1 VALPHPARFGVVL
14 GVTVGWTLAV
24 STPETTPFLPDLV
37 EDGERHFSAAL
48 FEPAERLFRGALAYD
63 AQSAPG
69 HLGLARTLLA
79 RGELVQAQGEAE
91 VAVHL
96 STAPALAHLALA
108 LVREQAGDITGAVTA
123 LDQYLAAAPG
133 DEHPVRRQRTESQRS
148 LLALAGAAPL
158 RTLDRQAQGKISFDV
173 VEDKVVLKASVNGRI
188 PIDVVLDTGA
198 DHVVLSERTVE
209 RAGVRRTGARGA
221 GRGPEM
227 ALAESFDVAGVSVRR
242 VPVLVRRE
250 PLRVIPNRPGDA
262 FSPIALGLSV
272 IIDYERRELTL
283 AKRLPFEAADVEL
296 PLHVLGLP
304 VVVGASGAE
313 SVSFVVDT
321 GSEVTAV
328 STRTLERASPVPQAR
343 RIPMRLFDVW
353 GMQQPDAFLL
363 TPGIDLAFGAI
374 RLKEYPVVVRSWPDV
389 QAVHGFEM
397 GGILGHNF
405 LRRYRVT
412 IDLARRVVRLK
423 RQLADRPTDPQAAI
437 TGALAKPF

>member
-1 VALPHPARFGVVL
+1 VA
-14 GVTVGWTLAV
+14 VGWTLAV
-24 STPETTPFLPDLV
+24 STPETTPFVPDLV
-37 EDGERHFSAAL
+37 EDGERHFRAAL
-48 FEPAERLFRGALAYD
+48 FEPAERLFRGVLAHD

-69 HLGLARTLLA
+69 HLGLALTLLA
-79 RGELVQAQGEAE
+79 RGELAQAQGEAE

-198 DHVVLSERTVE
+198 EHLVLSERTVE
-209 RAGVRRTGARGA
+209 RAGVLRARARGA

-242 VPVLVRRE
+242 VPAIVRRE
-250 PLRVIPNRPGDA
+250 PLRVVPNRPGDA

-272 IIDYERRELTL
+272 IIDYERRELTV
-283 AKRLPFEAADVEL
+283 AARLPFEAADVEL

-304 VVVGASGAE
+304 VVAGASGGE
-313 SVSFVVDT
+313 SVGFVVDT

-328 STRTLERASPVPQAR
+328 STGTLERASPAPHAR
-343 RIPMRLFDVW
+343 RIPLRLFDVW

-374 RLKEYPVVVRSWPDV
+374 RLNQYPVVVRSWPDV
-389 QAVHGFEM
+389 RAVHGFEM

-412 IDLARRVVRLK
+412 IDLARRVLRLK
-423 RQLADRPTDPQAAI
+423 RQLPDRPTDAPRSLLRQPS
-437 TGALAKPF
+437 PF

>member
-1 VALPHPARFGVVL
+1 MAIPHPARFGVVL

-24 STPETTPFLPDLV
+24 STPETTPFLPNLV
-37 EDGERHFSAAL
+37 EDGERHFRAAL

-79 RGELVQAQGEAE
+79 RGELAQAQGEAE
-91 VAVHL
+91 AAAHL
-96 STAPALAHLALA
+96 SAATASAHLTLA
-108 LVREQAGDITGAVTA
+108 AVRERAGDIPGALTA
-123 LDQYLAAAPG
+123 LDQYLEAAPA
-133 DEHPVRRQRTESQRS
+133 DDPPVRRLRAESQRS
-148 LLALAGAAPL
+148 LLALAGAGPL
-158 RTLDRQAQGKISFDV
+158 RILGRQARGTISFDV
-173 VEDKVVLKASVNGRI
+173 VEDKVVLKAGVNGRI

-198 DHVVLSERTVE
+198 EHLVLSERTVE
-209 RAGVRRTGARGA
+209 RAGVRRAGARGA
-221 GRGPEM
+221 GGGPEM
-227 ALAESFDVAGVSVRR
+227 ALAESFDVGGISVRR
-242 VPVLVRRE
+242 VPALVRRE
-250 PLRVIPNRPGDA
+250 PLRVVPNRPGDA

-283 AKRLPFEAADVEL
+283 AERLPFEAADVEL

-313 SVSFVVDT
+313 LVSFVVDT

-328 STRTLERASPVPQAR
+328 STGTLERASPAPQAR

-353 GMQQPDAFLL
+353 GIQQPDAFLL

-374 RLKEYPVVVRSWPDV
+374 RLQEYPVVVRNWPDV

-423 RQLADRPTDPQAAI
+423 RQLPDRPS
-437 TGALAKPF
+437 GAVAPIAGSLAKPF